1 MKDLDDEVV
10 QPQKRVKTMVDTLDH
25 SDDEESANGQNLF
38 EQYED
43 VSWIPATSVEC
54 ERFFSMVGL
63 VFTQRRK
70 SMEPTTLETILFLK
84 NHRKML
90 TLVLVN
96 SALKNVLVRYLATL
110 CNNNYRRDDPYL

>member
-1 MKDLDDEVV
+1 
-10 QPQKRVKTMVDTLDH
+10 MVDTLDH